1 MDKYVLV
8 TNANSQIGNEIVK
21 KLIAENYIVFA
32 GDDGFEY
39 KEFGNLLYIN
49 LDPKSSQSLA
59 YAKKYIQKFT
69 SKLYAIIHLG
79 SYIAYS
85 ALVEC
90 KINELEESI
99 NKNFLY
105 AVRIDQEFWDLIEQ
119 RTGKIIHNCADVS
132 LFELAPFNGIF
143 GLSKSLLSNYV
154 DVLRRELSFRGI
166 NVVKLHTGLI
176 KDNHFEE
183 IIEKYYKASEDSKYF
198 YSEIGRFINLNID
211 RTNILDVDE
220 YTTFLVHVVKQKR
233 VKPIYHYKVSHKL
246 SKISRHGK
254 LRVDQIFKKYE
265 K

>member
-8 TNANSQIGNEIVK
+8 TNANSQVGNEVVK
-21 KLIAENYIVFA
+21 KLISENYIVFA
-32 GDDGFEY
+32 GDPVFEY

-49 LDPKSSQSLA
+49 LDPRNSQSLT

-69 SKLYAIIHLG
+69 SKIHAIIHLG

-90 KINELEESI
+90 KIHELEESI
-99 NKNFLY
+99 NKNFFH
-105 AVRIDQEFWDLIEQ
+105 AVRIDQEFWDLVEQ
-119 RTGKIIHNCADVS
+119 RSGKIIHNCADVS
-132 LFELAPFNGIF
+132 LFELAPFNGIYS
-143 GLSKSLLSNYV
+143 LSKSLLSNYV

-183 IIEKYYKASEDSKYF
+183 NIEKYYKASEDSKYF

-211 RTNILDVDE
+211 RSAVVEVDD
-220 YTTFLVHVVKQKR
+220 YTSFLVHVVKQKR
-233 VKPIYHYKVSHKL
+233 VKPIYYYKVSSKL
-246 SKISRHGK
+246 SKINKHNK
-254 LRVDQIFKKYE
+254 LRVDQILKKFE